1 MIHTSQLTA
10 FRCQH
15 QRLVNEHSCLHVQY
29 LQVPTKLLFFFSPSL
44 LHSLTVPPLSSY
56 ISAPHSLVFFLL
68 FFFLL
73 CLSRRGQISEDI
85 SHGSQHCPILWSIW
99 QREGE
104 GRMSRSLFFPVCWV
118 WLLLSSALLEVSNSE
133 TFMWCS
139 EEESKSGND
148 GKEQHFSSLFKNRMT
163 QTQRLRKDLRYWAG
177 RRRFCH
183 LLSTRISKV
192 KSGNV
197 AYI

>member
-1 MIHTSQLTA
+1 MSTVVYMYSICICSQD
-10 FRCQH
+10 
-15 QRLVNEHSCLHVQY
+15 
-29 LQVPTKLLFFFSPSL
+29 QVPTKLLFFFLQVSFTPW
-44 LHSLTVPPLSSY
+44 P
-56 ISAPHSLVFFLL
+56 FLL
-68 FFFLL
+68 FPPISLPHTPLFFCCFFLL

-133 TFMWCS
+133 TFMWCT

-148 GKEQHFSSLFKNRMT
+148 GKEQHFCSLFKNRMT

>member
-10 FRCQH
+10 FQCQH

-29 LQVPTKLLFFFSPSL
+29 LHLQPGSGPNKT
-44 LHSLTVPPLSSY
+44 
-56 ISAPHSLVFFLL
+56 AVFFLQVSFTPWPFLL
-68 FFFLL
+68 FPPISLHHTPLFFCCFFLL

-118 WLLLSSALLEVSNSE
+118 WLLLSSALLKVSNSE

-139 EEESKSGND
+139 EEESTMEKNNIFLLCSRIGWRRHKD
-148 GKEQHFSSLFKNRMT
+148 SEKISDTEQDVVGFVI
-163 QTQRLRKDLRYWAG
+163 Y
-177 RRRFCH
+177 
-183 LLSTRISKV
+183 
-192 KSGNV
+192 
-197 AYI
+197 